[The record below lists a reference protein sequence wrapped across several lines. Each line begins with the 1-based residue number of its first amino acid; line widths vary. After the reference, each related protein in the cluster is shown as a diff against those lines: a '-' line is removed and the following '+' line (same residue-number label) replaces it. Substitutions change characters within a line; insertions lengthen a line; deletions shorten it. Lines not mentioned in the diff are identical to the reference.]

1 MTTIGQ
7 WVLLTVCVGSL
18 VASGWLLW
26 WVKAE
31 IEQLRDSLSFIA
43 DRNSINS
50 KKHRENAKDISEV
63 EFRVGTL
70 EDSLQG
76 SIGEI
81 WSTALDTTGVEM
93 LQEQV
98 NKLESNVYDKSVMA
112 NLWEQTENKKEYTAK
127 QKRKEAVLSEL
138 REESPVHSV
147 NKAEY

>member
-1 MTTIGQ
+1 MELGQ

-26 WVKAE
+26 WVKEELGQMRAL
-31 IEQLRDSLSFIA
+31 IAFIA

-50 KKHRENAKDISEV
+50 KKHRDNTKDIAEV

-81 WSTALDTTGVEM
+81 WSTVIDSTGVEM

-98 NKLESNVYDKSVMA
+98 NEIESNVYDKSVMM

-147 NKAEY
+147 NKAE